1 MPGEEQMQKEKDR
14 IPTRRKETD
23 SKEEA
28 SFDLGF
34 EEGAELQDRKL
45 GREIWLLWTEYI
57 AKVKNSLE
65 AE

>member
-1 MPGEEQMQKEKDR
+1 M
-14 IPTRRKETD
+14 D

-45 GREIWLLWTEYI
+45 GREIWLLRTEYI
-57 AKVKNSLE
+57 AKVKNSIE
-65 AE
+65 AT

>member
-1 MPGEEQMQKEKDR
+1 MPGEGQMRKKNG
-14 IPTRRKETD
+14 IPARRKKAD

-45 GREIWLLWTEYI
+45 GREIWLLRTEYI
-57 AKVKNSLE
+57 AKVKNSIE
-65 AE
+65 AT